1 MIVALAGGVG
11 AARFLDGLSQV
22 HPPKE
27 ICIIGNTGDD
37 MEMHGLYICPDLDTV
52 VYTLA
57 GLANPV
63 HGWGVEGDSFRCL
76 EALGKLNA
84 ETWFQLG
91 DRDLATHIYRT
102 ARLRAGESLSTVTEA
117 IARSLGVA
125 CTLKPVSDDPVRT
138 IVQTPGGPLEFQT
151 YFVRR
156 RAQDEVLGVEF
167 QGANDARPAPGVLRA
182 IRSASAIVFCP
193 SNPIISIGPILA
205 VPGIRQAIRRR
216 KCPAAAISPIIGGRA
231 LKGPAADMMRGMGM
245 EVSALGVA
253 RMYRGLV
260 DLFVLDRA
268 DKRLAPEVEKLGMRA
283 VVTNT
288 IMTGAA
294 QKKALAR
301 AVLKALE
308 RT

>member
-63 HGWGVEGDSFRCL
+63 HGWGVDGDSFRCL

-102 ARLRAGESLSTVTEA
+102 ARLRAGESLSTVTAA

-125 CTLKPVSDDPVRT
+125 CILKPVSDDPVRT

-167 QGANDARPAPGVLRA
+167 QGAEDARPAPGVLRA

-205 VPGIRQAIRRR
+205 VPGIRQALRRR

-245 EVSALGVA
+245 EVSSLGVA
-253 RMYRGLV
+253 RIYRGMV
-260 DLFVLDRA
+260 DLFILDRA

-288 IMTGAA
+288 IMTGPA